1 MDDISNY
8 YQNANVSDIDPD
20 PWSRMVQ
27 VQRQTATF
35 NRSVSIAKESKQNLE
50 FERNKLMAIRPHAEL
65 TMLEA
70 KKYEK
75 AAWSQDSEAEILA
88 SDINDVRGVAD
99 SLVIDIQGK
108 YQNVL
113 NLLTYLDTLKVST
126 TYQTKIEYIYFKS
139 NVFFFV

>member
-1 MDDISNY
+1 
-8 YQNANVSDIDPD
+8 
-20 PWSRMVQ
+20 
-27 VQRQTATF
+27 
-35 NRSVSIAKESKQNLE
+35 
-50 FERNKLMAIRPHAEL
+50 MAIRPHAEL

-108 YQNVL
+108 YQNV
-113 NLLTYLDTLKVST
+113 
-126 TYQTKIEYIYFKS
+126 FKPT
-139 NVFFFV
+139 